1 MKYIATEDIVLSHEE
16 IATLTRAKDILIDKI
31 IVKHRD
37 SDACGLA
44 CAITDCLDV
53 LNDLYIGEDF

>member
-1 MKYIATEDIVLSHEE
+1 MKIFAAENIVLSHEE
-16 IATLTRAKDILIDKI
+16 VATLSLAKDILIEKI
-31 IVKHRD
+31 IVNHRD

-53 LNDLYIGEDF
+53 LNDLYIEEDF